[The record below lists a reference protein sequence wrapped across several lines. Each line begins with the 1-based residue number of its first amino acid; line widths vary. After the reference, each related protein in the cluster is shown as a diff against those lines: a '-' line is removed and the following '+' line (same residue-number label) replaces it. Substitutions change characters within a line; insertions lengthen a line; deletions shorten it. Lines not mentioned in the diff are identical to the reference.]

1 MEIKT
6 VAIVGMGALG
16 LLYGE
21 AIAKACGNKA
31 VRFVMDEKRY
41 NRYKSEMELFAGT
54 ILRLVKNHN
63 ISAPVNQQ
71 YYDKI
76 KEIEAGY

>member
-21 AIAKACGNKA
+21 QLNKVLPQGA
-31 VRFVMDEKRY
+31 LRFVMDAARFARHQNDKY
-41 NRYKSEMELFAGT
+41 LVNGTVQSFTAMEA
-54 ILRLVKNHN
+54 K
-63 ISAPVNQQ
+63 
-71 YYDKI
+71 Y
-76 KEIEAGY
+76 